1 MADLKSL
8 KLNGV
13 PIFDLIYPI
22 GSIYQTRNSSFD
34 PETEFGGTWERVKGK
49 FIVGVDEDD
58 SDFETSSSEGG
69 EKKHT
74 LTITEMPS
82 HNHNWSGV
90 NDGTTVTGQQGSYP
104 FRIYQ
109 DRKTNWPGTKACI
122 GNEGGSIPQQLA
134 SLHSLLHLGKNCLNF
149 SHSISFQL
157 RKEVA

>member
-1 MADLKSL
+1 MANLKSL

-22 GSIYQTRNSSFD
+22 GSIYQTKNSSFD

-90 NDGTTVTGQQGSYP
+90 NDGTTVNSQNANYP

-109 DRKTNWPGTKACI
+109 DRKTNWPGTKACV
-122 GNEGGSIPQQLA
+122 GNEGGGQ
-134 SLHSLLHLGKNCLNF
+134 
-149 SHSISFQL
+149 SHNNLPPYTACYIWE
-157 RKEVA
+157 RTA